1 MLQNASVG
9 FSYLPCPLPEPRPTR
24 RQSQRRDL
32 SRVVLSHAPR
42 QLPSWL
48 IFDVRRKPSMKAFFL
63 FVACSA
69 SVHAA
74 ASESD
79 VAKLIAELPPQHV
92 LSEARAMLVP
102 ADGMEDSDTKATA
115 SQLAA
120 AKKVIEKAKEIIP
133 KLWKLIKVGSAISDY
148 PGLLGRGDI
157 RYNERGQEIYLGGVF
172 ERDGGKWSVRFQGRL

>member
-1 MLQNASVG
+1 
-9 FSYLPCPLPEPRPTR
+9 
-24 RQSQRRDL
+24 
-32 SRVVLSHAPR
+32 
-42 QLPSWL
+42 
-48 IFDVRRKPSMKAFFL
+48 MKAFFL

-133 KLWKLIKVGSAISDY
+133 KLRKLIKVGSAISDY

-157 RYNERGQEIYLGGVF
+157 RYNERGQEIYLGVYLRGTEGSGPYDFKVVF
-172 ERDGGKWSVRFQGRL
+172 DRKGTILAVENVVWKS